1 MVNNKEKETQQVK
14 DLSIYPLLILEE
26 YFPHELR
33 HQIFHRLFPVLS
45 LLLMLIVIFISAGQ
59 YLPSGD
65 EVFGPLIAM
74 IAPKIEGIFL
84 LVFSFW
90 IIVHLFE
97 SFYSALYFHNRAYK
111 LTVLNS
117 RNDDTPFEVSS
128 EVASVFYNTRGN
140 DIMKSFSESPL
151 GVEMFL
157 RCGLLPADVKEFLDA
172 RQYVFELD
180 LNDLVD
186 ARVVTMED
194 FALFIFHNYPEF
206 SDHLFKKGVGEKD
219 FVGAV
224 KWVARVDEE
233 IRFAER
239 WWSRDNLAKLGSL
252 GRDFAYGQTYLL
264 DKYSREMTT
273 GSTAPFERELHW
285 KNEVDQ
291 IEAALAKAKESNVI
305 ILSDDGLGSIDIVY
319 EFAHEIDARAVSP
332 VLQDK
337 RMLLIDT
344 NLLMAAMKEKGAFE
358 EQFIRMLNEAVV
370 AGNIILVFDHL
381 TSFVVGAHSIGSD
394 VIDILNPYLVSSQIH
409 VIALAA
415 NEEYHRIL
423 APNGEMSARFEK
435 VQVKEPESSK
445 TLTLLEDTALALE
458 RKYRVFFTFP
468 AVVEVLRSAENYLT
482 EGVLL
487 DRASDLLLEL
497 PPYIRQQG
505 ASVIEKSTVLD
516 FIRFKTKMPVGE
528 IKGEEREKLENLEG
542 ELHKRIVGQEQAVVA
557 IANAMRRSRA
567 GVRDTKKPIGSFLFL
582 GPTGVG
588 KTETA
593 KALAAVY
600 FNDEKKMMRLDMSE
614 YQGEDAL
621 RRLIG
626 SFEQGKP
633 GSLTM
638 LLKNSPYGVLL
649 LDEFEKTS
657 LDVQNLFLTILDE
670 GFFSDMGGHKVNAR
684 NIIFIATSNAGSD
697 LMYEA
702 IAGGD
707 DMHAL
712 KQYIIDSIIKK
723 GTLKPELMNR
733 FDGVILFDPLE
744 KKELTQIAR
753 LMSENLKKRLKEE
766 QQIDLVINDALIEAL
781 MKEGSD
787 PMFGG
792 RPMARA
798 VKDKIERVIADKII
812 SGEVKTGATVELSA
826 EDLA

>member
-1 MVNNKEKETQQVK
+1 MLNTKETERVE
-14 DLSIYPLLILEE
+14 DLSVYPLLILEE

-33 HQIFHRLFPVLS
+33 HKIFRRLFPILA
-45 LLLMLIVIFISAGQ
+45 LLLMLIVIFIAAGQ
-59 YLPSGD
+59 YIDPTD
-65 EVFGPLIAM
+65 AVFVPLIKSL
-74 IAPKIEGIFL
+74 APKVEGLFL
-84 LVFSFW
+84 LIFSFW
-90 IIVHLFE
+90 MVVHLLE
-97 SFYSALYFHNRAYK
+97 SFYSAVYFHNRAYK

-117 RNDDTPFEVSS
+117 QKDEGAHFEVSS
-128 EVASVFYNTRGN
+128 EVASVFYNTRNN
-140 DIMKSFSESPL
+140 DVMKSFAESPL
-151 GVEMFL
+151 GVEIFL

-172 RQYVFELD
+172 REYVFQLD

-186 ARVVTMED
+186 ALVVTMED
-194 FALFIFHNYPEF
+194 FAIFIFRNYPEF
-206 SDHLFKKGVGEKD
+206 SEHLFKKGVGEKD

-224 KWVARVDEE
+224 KWVSRVDEE
-233 IRFAER
+233 IRFSER

-264 DKYSREMTT
+264 DKYARDMTT
-273 GSTAPFERELHW
+273 GSTAPIDRELHW
-285 KNEVDQ
+285 KNEVEQ

-332 VLQDK
+332 ILQDK
-337 RMLLIDT
+337 RMLLVDT
-344 NLLMAAMKEKGAFE
+344 NLLMAATKEKGPFE

-381 TSFVVGAHSIGSD
+381 TSFVTGAHAIGSD
-394 VIDILNPYLVSSQIH
+394 VIDILNPYLISSHIH

-435 VQVKEPESSK
+435 VQVKEPENSK
-445 TLTLLEDTALALE
+445 TLRLLEDAALALE
-458 RKYRVFFTFP
+458 RKYGVFFTFP
-468 AVVEVLRSAENYLT
+468 GVVEVLRSAENYLT
-482 EGVLL
+482 DGVLL
-487 DRASDLLLEL
+487 DRATDLLMEL
-497 PPYIRQQG
+497 PPYIKQQG

-528 IKGEEREKLENLEG
+528 IGGEEREKLENLEG
-542 ELHKRIVGQEQAVVA
+542 ELHKRIVGQDAAVVA

-593 KALAAVY
+593 KALASVY

-657 LDVQNLFLTILDE
+657 FDVQNLFLTILDE

-697 LMYEA
+697 LMYQA

-707 DMHAL
+707 NVHAL

-733 FDGVILFDPLE
+733 FDGVVLFDPLE
-744 KKELTQIAR
+744 KKDLKEIAR

-766 QQIDLVINDALIEAL
+766 QQINLTVNDALIEAL
-781 MKEGSD
+781 MKEGQD

>member
-1 MVNNKEKETQQVK
+1 MDKQTERVEN
-14 DLSIYPLLILEE
+14 LSVYPLLILEE
-26 YFPHELR
+26 YFPHALR
-33 HQIFHRLFPVLS
+33 HRIFHALFPILS
-45 LLLMLIVIFISAGQ
+45 LLLMLIVVFLAAGQ
-59 YLPSGD
+59 ALSPDD
-65 EVFGPLIAM
+65 ETFTPLIRL
-74 IAPKIEGIFL
+74 IAPKVEGVFL
-84 LVFSFW
+84 LLFSFW
-90 IIVHLFE
+90 LVVHLLE
-97 SFYSALYFHNRAYK
+97 SFYNALYFHNRAYK
-111 LTVLNS
+111 LTVLNVGKNQGAS
-117 RNDDTPFEVSS
+117 PEVSS
-128 EVASVFYNTRGN
+128 EVADIFYNAPNN
-140 DIMKSFSESPL
+140 DIMKSFALSPL
-151 GVEMFL
+151 GVEIFL
-157 RCGLLPADVKEFLDA
+157 RCGILPADAKEFLDS
-172 RQYVFELD
+172 RQYVFELTIRD
-180 LNDLVD
+180 MLSSG
-186 ARVVTMED
+186 VVTVGD
-194 FALFIFHNYPEF
+194 FALFVFHNYPEF
-206 SDHLFKKGVGEKD
+206 SDYLFKKGIGEKD
-219 FVGAV
+219 FIGAV
-224 KWVARVDEE
+224 NWVARVDEE
-233 IRFAER
+233 NRFSER

-264 DKYSREMTT
+264 DKYARDMTT
-273 GSTAPFERELHW
+273 GSTAPYDRELHW

-291 IEAALAKAKESNVI
+291 IEAALSKAKESNVI
-305 ILSDDGLGSIDIVY
+305 VLSDDGIGAIDIIY
-319 EFAHEIDARAVSP
+319 EFAHEVDARAVP
-332 VLQDK
+332 PILQDK
-337 RMLLIDT
+337 RMLLVDT
-344 NLLMAAMKEKGAFE
+344 NLLMAAAKEKGALE
-358 EQFIRMLNEAVV
+358 EVFIRMLNEAVT
-370 AGNIILVFDHL
+370 AGNIILVFDHF
-381 TSFVVGAHSIGSD
+381 TSFVTGAHSVGSD
-394 VIDILNPYLVSSQIH
+394 VIDILNPYLVSSGIH

-415 NEEYHRIL
+415 TEEYHRVL

-445 TLTLLEDTALALE
+445 TLTLLEDAALALE
-458 RKYRVFFTFP
+458 RKYGVFFTFP
-468 AVVEVLRSAENYLT
+468 GIVEVLRSAENYLT

-487 DRASDLLLEL
+487 DRATDLLLEL
-497 PPYIRQQG
+497 PPYIKQQG

-516 FIRFKTKMPVGE
+516 FIRFKTKIPVGE
-528 IKGEEREKLENLEG
+528 IRSEEREKLGNLER
-542 ELHKRIVGQEQAVVA
+542 ELHKRIVGQNEAVVS
-557 IANAMRRSRA
+557 IANSMRRSRA

-638 LLKNSPYGVLL
+638 MLKNSPYGVLL

-697 LMYEA
+697 LMYQA

-707 DMHAL
+707 DVHAL

-733 FDGVILFDPLE
+733 FDGVVLFNPLE
-744 KKELTQIAR
+744 KKDLQQIAR
-753 LMSENLKKRLKEE
+753 FMSENLKARLKEE
-766 QQIDLVINDALIEAL
+766 QQIDLVVNDALIEAL
-781 MKEGSD
+781 MKEGQD

-812 SGEVKTGATVELSA
+812 SGEVKTGATVELSPA
-826 EDLA
+826 DLA

>member
-1 MVNNKEKETQQVK
+1 MPDKKTKSVE
-14 DLSIYPLLILEE
+14 DLSVYPLLILEE

-33 HQIFHRLFPVLS
+33 HRIFRRLFPLLS
-45 LLLMLIVIFISAGQ
+45 LLLVLIVIFIAISLFGGQ
-59 YLPSGD
+59 YIPSS
-65 EVFGPLIAM
+65 PTMRA
-74 IAPKIEGIFL
+74 IAPKVEGVFL
-84 LVFSFW
+84 LAFSFW
-90 IIVHLFE
+90 IVAHLLE
-97 SFYSALYFHNRAYK
+97 GFYSALYFHNRAYK
-111 LTVLNS
+111 LAVLNP
-117 RNDDTPFEVSS
+117 DAPAEISS
-128 EVASVFYNTRGN
+128 EVASIFYNARGN
-140 DIMKSFSESPL
+140 DIMKSFAESPL
-151 GVEMFL
+151 GIEIFL
-157 RCGLLPADVKEFLDA
+157 RCGILPAEVKEFLSA
-172 RQYVFELD
+172 REYVFLLD
-180 LNDLVD
+180 LNDIVA

-194 FALFIFHNYPEF
+194 FALFIFKNYPEL
-206 SDHLFKKGVGEKD
+206 SEYLFKKGVGEKD

-224 KWVARVDEE
+224 KWVARTDEE

-252 GRDFAYGQTYLL
+252 GRDFAYGNTYLL
-264 DKYSREMTT
+264 DKYSHEMTT
-273 GSTAPFERELHW
+273 GSTAPFERELHF
-285 KNEVDQ
+285 KNEVEQ

-305 ILSDDGLGSIDIVY
+305 VLSDDGVGAIDIIY

-337 RMLLIDT
+337 RMLLVDT
-344 NLLMAAMKEKGAFE
+344 NLLLAVAKEKGIFE
-358 EQFIRMLNEAVV
+358 EQFIRMLNEAVA
-370 AGNIILVFDHL
+370 AGNVILVFDHF
-381 TSFVVGAHSIGSD
+381 TSFVSGANSIGSD
-394 VIDILNPYLVSSQIH
+394 AVDILNPYLVSSNIH
-409 VIALAA
+409 VIALAVTE
-415 NEEYHRIL
+415 NYHRVL

-445 TLTLLEDTALALE
+445 TLTLLEDAALALE
-458 RKYRVFFTFP
+458 SKYGVFFTYP

-487 DRASDLLLEL
+487 DRATDLLLEL
-497 PPYIRQQG
+497 PPYIKQQD
-505 ASVIEKSTVLD
+505 ASVIEKGTVLD

-528 IKGEEREKLENLEG
+528 IKGEEREKLEHLEI
-542 ELHKRIVGQEQAVVA
+542 ELHKRIVGQDEAVVA
-557 IANAMRRSRA
+557 ISNSMRRSRA
-567 GVRDTKKPIGSFLFL
+567 GVRDPKKPIGSFLFL

-638 LLKNSPYGVLL
+638 LLKDSPYGVLL

-657 LDVQNLFLTILDE
+657 PDVQNLFLTILDE

-702 IAGGD
+702 IEHGD
-707 DMHAL
+707 NVRAL

-723 GTLKPELMNR
+723 GTLKPELINR
-733 FDGVILFDPLE
+733 FDGVILFNPLE
-744 KKELTQIAR
+744 KKDLQQIAR
-753 LMSENLKKRLKEE
+753 LMSENLKKRLREE
-766 QQIDLVINDALIEAL
+766 QQIDLTVNDALIAAL
-781 MKEGSD
+781 MREGSD
-787 PMFGG
+787 PLFGG

-812 SGEVKTGATVELSA
+812 SGEVRTGATVELS
-826 EDLA
+826 ESDLA